1 MNKLSS
7 VLNIVFFIAIMVLY
21 YFHFNNN
28 DKAKEEISP
37 VKQSIIDSN
46 KQLSIAYLDLE
57 KLLTDYKLS
66 EELNNKFIS
75 RKTELQNHLESQISD
90 YEAAAKKFQEKLKR
104 GSFLN
109 QQSAENQQNAL
120 LEQQQD
126 LQNLQYD
133 LENQLAEEQQKM
145 NSKLYD
151 SIINY
156 LSEYNKVQNFQY
168 IFSKIDGGNLLIAD
182 SSFEI
187 TNEVIEELNKRYEL
201 AHEDKEK

>member
-1 MNKLSS
+1 MNKLSP
-7 VLNIVFFIAIMVLY
+7 VLNVVFFIAIIVLY
-21 YFHFNNN
+21 FFHFSE
-28 DKAKEEISP
+28 KAEPVTEISP
-37 VKQSIIDSN
+37 VKQSIIEN
-46 KQLSIAYLDLE
+46 NEQIGIAYIDLE

-66 EELNNKFIS
+66 EELNSNFLK
-75 RKTELQNHLESQISD
+75 RKEDLQNQLQTKASD
-90 YEAAAKKFQEKLKR
+90 YEAAAIKFQEKLKR

-133 LENQLAEEQQKM
+133 LENQLMDEQQQM
-145 NSKLYD
+145 NSALYD

-156 LSEYNKVQNFQY
+156 LTEYNKTQNFQF

-182 SSFEI
+182 STYEI
-187 TNEVIEELNKRYEL
+187 TNEVIENLNIRYNNT
-201 AHEDKEK
+201 HKED